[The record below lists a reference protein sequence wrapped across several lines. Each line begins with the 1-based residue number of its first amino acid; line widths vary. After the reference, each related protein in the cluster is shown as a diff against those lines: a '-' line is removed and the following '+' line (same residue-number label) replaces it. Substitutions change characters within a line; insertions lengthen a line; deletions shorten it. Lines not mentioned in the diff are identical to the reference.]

1 MINYAFID
9 SENVI
14 THLLIGPEEGLESFY
29 ESMDQFKEWTCKQVI
44 NVAQDTHDG
53 TYANIGYT
61 YDAVN
66 DVFVA
71 PPAPEAGENNENQ

>member
-71 PPAPEAGENNENQ
+71 PQVGENNENQ